1 MRKLKL
7 FLLVAIAATISLY
20 AQKSNTRTINSVS
33 IIGHHSFSQRKLLE
47 QIQLKPGSFLLFSR
61 VEFDRRLLKLDA
73 ISLKNY
79 YHSNG
84 FLEVA
89 VKDSFSVIN
98 DKVDI
103 FFIIE
108 EGKQYYLNSVNI
120 IGLRSLKEK
129 EVKSLLDLKTG
140 NPYNPVQ
147 INTNLAL
154 LNEAFE
160 EKGKLFYQFDIKQE
174 VQDSVNI
181 TILINEGPDVYIHHA
196 WVSGLELIDSSYV
209 RKEFSFKKGDLFQ
222 KNLMDKTKRALL
234 QSGFFSSVSLITH
247 PLANSDSLVN
257 IEVRMKEFRNRGELE
272 LEPGY
277 EIIEYVPGVNSLV
290 GLGGSVHWLDRM
302 IFGSKNRFDAK
313 GSVVMPSEEGFVYPR
328 FSVAIK
334 ISNHR
339 PFALRLPTQVKVFYQ
354 QFKNFGDEEGPYV
367 RRFGLE
373 YANIFRW
380 NRQRSFLDI
389 GFRFE
394 LFDESDVFKDQIEQ
408 RNFSIHLQQD
418 NRDNPVYPSKGN
430 VIIFRMD
437 AFGGWLKGNRTYTK
451 YDLDLRQYVSPIKN
465 VTVAG
470 RINVGLIT
478 GWSDDY
484 DHYEAVLFE
493 KFYLG
498 GSNTLRAWKPLQFMT
513 YQTEYG
519 STLPLGKT
527 SKMLTNWEVR
537 FPLFWKLG
545 MVLFYDGGQISDS
558 FQTVQWKDLQWNRG
572 VGITIN
578 LPFAPIRVD
587 YGESIENPNLNKI
600 HFGILYSF

>member
-1 MRKLKL
+1 MRKLRP
-7 FLLVAIAATISLY
+7 FLLVAIASTISLC

-33 IIGHHSFSQRKLLE
+33 IIGHHSFNQRKLLE

-108 EGKQYYLNSVNI
+108 EGKQYYLNSVSI

-147 INTNLAL
+147 INTNQAL

-181 TILINEGPDVYIHHA
+181 TILINEGLDVYINHA
-196 WVSGLELIDSSYV
+196 WVSGLELIDSNYV
-209 RKEFSFKKGDLFQ
+209 RKEFSFIKGDLFQ

-302 IFGSKNRFDAK
+302 VFGSKNRFDAK

-328 FSVAIK
+328 FSVDMK

-339 PFALRLPTQVKVFYQ
+339 PFDLRLPTQVKVFYQ

-394 LFDESDVFKDQIEQ
+394 LFDESDVFRDQIEQ

-451 YDLDLRQYVSPIKN
+451 YDLDLRQYVSPINN

-484 DHYEAVLFE
+484 DHYETVLFE

-527 SKMLTNWEVR
+527 SKMLTNWELR
-537 FPLFWKLG
+537 FPLFWRLG

-587 YGESIENPNLNKI
+587 YGESIKNPNLNKI

>member
-1 MRKLKL
+1 MRKLRP
-7 FLLVAIAATISLY
+7 FLLVAIAATISLC

-98 DKVDI
+98 DKVDV

-108 EGKQYYLNSVNI
+108 EGKQYYLNSVSI

-129 EVKSLLDLKTG
+129 EVKSFLDLKTG

-147 INTNLAL
+147 INTNQAL

-181 TILINEGPDVYIHHA
+181 TILINEGPDVYIHHT
-196 WVSGLELIDSSYV
+196 WVSGLELIDSNYV
-209 RKEFSFKKGDLFQ
+209 RKEFSFKKGDLFE

-328 FSVAIK
+328 FSIDMK

-339 PFALRLPTQVKVFYQ
+339 PFELKLPTQVKVFYQ

-394 LFDESDVFKDQIEQ
+394 LFDESDVFRDQIEQ

-484 DHYEAVLFE
+484 DHYETVLFE

>member
-1 MRKLKL
+1 MRKLRP
-7 FLLVAIAATISLY
+7 FLWVAIAATISLC
-20 AQKSNTRTINSVS
+20 AQKSNTRTINSVL

-79 YHSNG
+79 YHANG

-108 EGKQYYLNSVNI
+108 EGKQYYLNSVSI

-140 NPYNPVQ
+140 SPYNPVQ
-147 INTNLAL
+147 INTNQAL

-181 TILINEGPDVYIHHA
+181 TILINEGADVYIHHT
-196 WVSGLELIDSSYV
+196 WVSGLELIDSNYV
-209 RKEFSFKKGDLFQ
+209 RNEFSFKKGDLFE
-222 KNLMDKTKRALL
+222 KNLMDKTKRSLL
-234 QSGFFSSVSLITH
+234 QSGFFSSVSLIAH

-328 FSVAIK
+328 FSVDMK

-339 PFALRLPTQVKVFYQ
+339 PFELILPTQVKVFYQ

-484 DHYEAVLFE
+484 DHYETVLFE

-498 GSNTLRAWKPLQFMT
+498 GSNTLRAWRPLQFMT

-537 FPLFWKLG
+537 FPLFWELG

>member
-20 AQKSNTRTINSVS
+20 AQKSNKRTINSVS
-33 IIGHHSFSQRKLLE
+33 IIGYHSFSQRKLLE

-537 FPLFWKLG
+537 FPLFWRLG

>member
-1 MRKLKL
+1 MRKLRP
-7 FLLVAIAATISLY
+7 FLLVAIATTISLC

-33 IIGHHSFSQRKLLE
+33 IIGHHSFSQRKLHE

-108 EGKQYYLNSVNI
+108 EGKQYYLNSVSI
-120 IGLRSLKEK
+120 IGLQSLTEK

-147 INTNLAL
+147 INTNQAL

-181 TILINEGPDVYIHHA
+181 TILINEGPDVYINHA
-196 WVSGLELIDSSYV
+196 WVSGIELIDSNYV

-222 KNLMDKTKRALL
+222 KNLMDKTKRSLL

-247 PLANSDSLVN
+247 PVTNSDSLVN

-302 IFGSKNRFDAK
+302 VFGSKNRFDAK

-328 FSVAIK
+328 FSVDMK

-339 PFALRLPTQVKVFYQ
+339 PFDLRLPTQVKVFYQ

-394 LFDESDVFKDQIEQ
+394 LFDESDVFRDQIEQ

-451 YDLDLRQYVSPIKN
+451 YDLDLRQYVSPINN

-484 DHYEAVLFE
+484 DHYETVLFE

-527 SKMLTNWEVR
+527 SKMLTNWELR
-537 FPLFWKLG
+537 FPLFWRLG

>member
-1 MRKLKL
+1 MRKLRP
-7 FLLVAIAATISLY
+7 FLWVAIAATISLC
-20 AQKSNTRTINSVS
+20 AQKSNTQTINSVS

-47 QIQLKPGSFLLFSR
+47 QIQLKPRSFLLFSR

-108 EGKQYYLNSVNI
+108 EGKQYYLNSVSI

-140 NPYNPVQ
+140 SPYNPVQ
-147 INTNLAL
+147 INTNQAL

-181 TILINEGPDVYIHHA
+181 TILINEGADVYIHHT
-196 WVSGLELIDSSYV
+196 WVSGLELIDSNYV
-209 RKEFSFKKGDLFQ
+209 RKEFSFKKGDLFE

-328 FSVAIK
+328 FSVDMK

-339 PFALRLPTQVKVFYQ
+339 PFELRLPTQVKVFYQ

-484 DHYEAVLFE
+484 DHYETVLFE

-498 GSNTLRAWKPLQFMT
+498 GSNTLRAWRPLQFMT

-537 FPLFWKLG
+537 FPLFWRLG

>member
-1 MRKLKL
+1 MRKLRP
-7 FLLVAIAATISLY
+7 FLLVAIAATISLC

-108 EGKQYYLNSVNI
+108 EGKQYYLNSVSI

-147 INTNLAL
+147 INTNQAL

-181 TILINEGPDVYIHHA
+181 TILINEGPDVYIHHT
-196 WVSGLELIDSSYV
+196 WVSGLELIDSNYV
-209 RKEFSFKKGDLFQ
+209 RKEFSFKKGDLFE

-328 FSVAIK
+328 FSIDMK

-339 PFALRLPTQVKVFYQ
+339 PFELKLPTQVKVFYQ

-484 DHYEAVLFE
+484 DHYETVLFE

>member
-1 MRKLKL
+1 
-7 FLLVAIAATISLY
+7 
-20 AQKSNTRTINSVS
+20 
-33 IIGHHSFSQRKLLE
+33 
-47 QIQLKPGSFLLFSR
+47 
-61 VEFDRRLLKLDA
+61 
-73 ISLKNY
+73 
-79 YHSNG
+79 
-84 FLEVA
+84 
-89 VKDSFSVIN
+89 
-98 DKVDI
+98 
-103 FFIIE
+103 
-108 EGKQYYLNSVNI
+108 
-120 IGLRSLKEK
+120 
-129 EVKSLLDLKTG
+129 
-140 NPYNPVQ
+140 
-147 INTNLAL
+147 
-154 LNEAFE
+154 
-160 EKGKLFYQFDIKQE
+160 
-174 VQDSVNI
+174 
-181 TILINEGPDVYIHHA
+181 
-196 WVSGLELIDSSYV
+196 
-209 RKEFSFKKGDLFQ
+209 
-222 KNLMDKTKRALL
+222 
-234 QSGFFSSVSLITH
+234 
-247 PLANSDSLVN
+247 
-257 IEVRMKEFRNRGELE
+257 MKEFRNRGELE

-484 DHYEAVLFE
+484 DHYETVLFE

-498 GSNTLRAWKPLQFMT
+498 GSNTLRAWRPLQFMT

>member
-103 FFIIE
+103 FFIIV

-537 FPLFWKLG
+537 FPLFWRLG

>member
-1 MRKLKL
+1 MRKLRP
-7 FLLVAIAATISLY
+7 FLWVAIAATISLC
-20 AQKSNTRTINSVS
+20 AQKSNTQTINSVL

-108 EGKQYYLNSVNI
+108 EGKQYYLNSVSI

-140 NPYNPVQ
+140 SPYNPVQ
-147 INTNLAL
+147 INTNQAL

-181 TILINEGPDVYIHHA
+181 TILINEGADVYIHHT
-196 WVSGLELIDSSYV
+196 WVSGLELIDSNYV
-209 RKEFSFKKGDLFQ
+209 RNEFSFKKGDLFE
-222 KNLMDKTKRALL
+222 KNIMDKTKRALL
-234 QSGFFSSVSLITH
+234 QSGFFSSVSLIAH

-302 IFGSKNRFDAK
+302 IFGSKNRFDAR

-328 FSVAIK
+328 FSVDMK

-339 PFALRLPTQVKVFYQ
+339 PFDLRLPTQVKVFYQ

-394 LFDESDVFKDQIEQ
+394 LFDESDVFRDQIEQ

-484 DHYEAVLFE
+484 DHYETVLFE

-527 SKMLTNWEVR
+527 SKMLTNWELR
-537 FPLFWKLG
+537 FPLFWRLG

>member
-1 MRKLKL
+1 MRKLRP
-7 FLLVAIAATISLY
+7 FLLVAIASTISLC

-33 IIGHHSFSQRKLLE
+33 IIGHHSFNQRKLLE

-108 EGKQYYLNSVNI
+108 EGKQYYLNSVSI
-120 IGLRSLKEK
+120 IGLRSLTEK

-147 INTNLAL
+147 INTNQAL

-181 TILINEGPDVYIHHA
+181 TILINEGLDVYINHA
-196 WVSGLELIDSSYV
+196 WVSGLELIDSNYV
-209 RKEFSFKKGDLFQ
+209 RKEFSFIKGDLFQ

-302 IFGSKNRFDAK
+302 VFGSKNRFDAK

-328 FSVAIK
+328 FSVDMK

-339 PFALRLPTQVKVFYQ
+339 PFDLRLPTQVKVFYQ

-394 LFDESDVFKDQIEQ
+394 LFDESDVFRDQIEQ

-451 YDLDLRQYVSPIKN
+451 YDLDLRQYVSPINN

-484 DHYEAVLFE
+484 DHYETVLFE

-537 FPLFWKLG
+537 FPLFWRLG

>member
-1 MRKLKL
+1 MRKLRP
-7 FLLVAIAATISLY
+7 FLWVAIAATISLC
-20 AQKSNTRTINSVS
+20 AQKSNTQTINSVL

-79 YHSNG
+79 YHANG

-108 EGKQYYLNSVNI
+108 EGKQYYLNSVSI

-140 NPYNPVQ
+140 SPYNPVQ
-147 INTNLAL
+147 INTNQAL

-181 TILINEGPDVYIHHA
+181 TILINEGADVYIHHT
-196 WVSGLELIDSSYV
+196 WVSGLELIDSNYV
-209 RKEFSFKKGDLFQ
+209 RNEFSFKKGDLFE
-222 KNLMDKTKRALL
+222 KNLMDKTKRSLL
-234 QSGFFSSVSLITH
+234 QSGFFSSVSLIAH

-302 IFGSKNRFDAK
+302 IFGSKNRFDAR

-328 FSVAIK
+328 FSVDMK

-339 PFALRLPTQVKVFYQ
+339 PFELILPTQVKVFYQ

-484 DHYEAVLFE
+484 DHYETVLFE

-498 GSNTLRAWKPLQFMT
+498 GSNTLRAWRPLQFMT

-537 FPLFWKLG
+537 FPLFWELG

>member
-1 MRKLKL
+1 MRKLRP
-7 FLLVAIAATISLY
+7 FLLVAIASTISLC

-33 IIGHHSFSQRKLLE
+33 IIGHHSFNQRKLLE

-108 EGKQYYLNSVNI
+108 EGKQYYLNSVSI
-120 IGLRSLKEK
+120 IGLRSLTEK

-147 INTNLAL
+147 INTNQAL

-160 EKGKLFYQFDIKQE
+160 EKGKLFYQFDINQK

-181 TILINEGPDVYIHHA
+181 TILINEGPDVYINHA
-196 WVSGLELIDSSYV
+196 WVSGIELIDSNYV

-247 PLANSDSLVN
+247 PVTNSDSLVN

-277 EIIEYVPGVNSLV
+277 EVIEYVPGVNSLV

-328 FSVAIK
+328 FSVDMK

-339 PFALRLPTQVKVFYQ
+339 PFDLRLPTQVKVFYQ

-394 LFDESDVFKDQIEQ
+394 LFDESDVFRDQIEQ

-451 YDLDLRQYVSPIKN
+451 YDLDLRQYVSPINN

-484 DHYEAVLFE
+484 DHYETVLFE

-527 SKMLTNWEVR
+527 SKMLTNWELR
-537 FPLFWKLG
+537 FPLFWRLG

>member
-1 MRKLKL
+1 MRKLRP
-7 FLLVAIAATISLY
+7 FLLVAIAATISLC

-108 EGKQYYLNSVNI
+108 EGKQYYLNSVSI

-147 INTNLAL
+147 INTNQAL

-181 TILINEGPDVYIHHA
+181 TILINEGPDVYIHHT
-196 WVSGLELIDSSYV
+196 WVSGLELIDSNYV
-209 RKEFSFKKGDLFQ
+209 RKEFSFKKGDLFE

-234 QSGFFSSVSLITH
+234 QSGFFSSVSLIAH

-328 FSVAIK
+328 FSVDMK

-339 PFALRLPTQVKVFYQ
+339 PFELRLPTQVKVFYQ

-394 LFDESDVFKDQIEQ
+394 LFDESDVFRDQIEQ

-484 DHYEAVLFE
+484 DHYETVLFE

>member
-1 MRKLKL
+1 MRKLRP
-7 FLLVAIAATISLY
+7 FLLVAIAATISLC

-98 DKVDI
+98 DKVDV

-108 EGKQYYLNSVNI
+108 EGKQYYLNSVSI

-147 INTNLAL
+147 INTNQAL

-181 TILINEGPDVYIHHA
+181 TILINEGPDVYIHHT
-196 WVSGLELIDSSYV
+196 WVSGLELIDSNYV
-209 RKEFSFKKGDLFQ
+209 RKEFSFKKGDLFE

-328 FSVAIK
+328 FSVDMK

-339 PFALRLPTQVKVFYQ
+339 PFELKLPTQVKVFYQ

-394 LFDESDVFKDQIEQ
+394 LFDESDVFRDQIEQ

-484 DHYEAVLFE
+484 DHYETVLFE

>member
-1 MRKLKL
+1 MRKLRP
-7 FLLVAIAATISLY
+7 FLWVAIAATISLC
-20 AQKSNTRTINSVS
+20 AQKSNTRTINSVL

-537 FPLFWKLG
+537 FPLFWRLG

>member
-1 MRKLKL
+1 MRKLRP
-7 FLLVAIAATISLY
+7 FLLVAIASTISLC

-33 IIGHHSFSQRKLLE
+33 IIGHHSFNQRKLLE

-108 EGKQYYLNSVNI
+108 EGKQYYLNSVSI
-120 IGLRSLKEK
+120 IGLRSLTEK

-147 INTNLAL
+147 INTNQAL

-181 TILINEGPDVYIHHA
+181 TILINEGLDVYINHA
-196 WVSGLELIDSSYV
+196 WVSGLELIDSNYV
-209 RKEFSFKKGDLFQ
+209 RKEFSFVKGDLFQ

-234 QSGFFSSVSLITH
+234 QSGFFSSVSMITH

-302 IFGSKNRFDAK
+302 VFGSKNRFDAK

-328 FSVAIK
+328 FSVDMK

-339 PFALRLPTQVKVFYQ
+339 PFDLRLPTQVKVFYQ

-394 LFDESDVFKDQIEQ
+394 LFDESDVFRDQIEQ

-451 YDLDLRQYVSPIKN
+451 YDLDLRQYVSPINN

-484 DHYEAVLFE
+484 DHYETVLFE

-527 SKMLTNWEVR
+527 SKMLTNWELR
-537 FPLFWKLG
+537 FPLFWRLG

>member
-1 MRKLKL
+1 MRKLRP
-7 FLLVAIAATISLY
+7 FLWVAIAATISLC
-20 AQKSNTRTINSVS
+20 AQKSNTRTINSVL
-33 IIGHHSFSQRKLLE
+33 IIVHHSFSQRKLLE

-108 EGKQYYLNSVNI
+108 EGKQYYLNSVSI

-140 NPYNPVQ
+140 SPYNPVQ
-147 INTNLAL
+147 INTNQAL

-181 TILINEGPDVYIHHA
+181 TILINEGADVYIHHT
-196 WVSGLELIDSSYV
+196 WVSGLELIDSNYV
-209 RKEFSFKKGDLFQ
+209 RKEFSFKKGDLFE

-234 QSGFFSSVSLITH
+234 QSGFFSSVSLIAH

-302 IFGSKNRFDAK
+302 IFGSKNRFDAR

-328 FSVAIK
+328 FSVDMK

-339 PFALRLPTQVKVFYQ
+339 PFELRLPTQVKVFYQ

-389 GFRFE
+389 GFSFE

-484 DHYEAVLFE
+484 DHYETVLFE

-498 GSNTLRAWKPLQFMT
+498 GSNTLRAWRPLQFMT

>member
-1 MRKLKL
+1 MRKLRP
-7 FLLVAIAATISLY
+7 FLWVAIAATISLC
-20 AQKSNTRTINSVS
+20 AQKSNTRTINSVL

-108 EGKQYYLNSVNI
+108 EGKQYYLNSVSI

-140 NPYNPVQ
+140 SPYNPVQ
-147 INTNLAL
+147 INTNQAL

-196 WVSGLELIDSSYV
+196 WVSGLELIDSNYV
-209 RKEFSFKKGDLFQ
+209 RKEFSFKKGDLFE

-328 FSVAIK
+328 FSIDMK

-339 PFALRLPTQVKVFYQ
+339 PFELKLPTQVKVFYQ

-484 DHYEAVLFE
+484 DHYETVLFE

-498 GSNTLRAWKPLQFMT
+498 GSNTLRAWRPLQFMT

-537 FPLFWKLG
+537 FPLFWRLG

>member
-181 TILINEGPDVYIHHA
+181 TILINEGPDVYIHHT

-222 KNLMDKTKRALL
+222 KILMDKTKRALL

-537 FPLFWKLG
+537 FPLFWRLG

>member
-1 MRKLKL
+1 MRKLRP
-7 FLLVAIAATISLY
+7 FLWVAIAATISLC
-20 AQKSNTRTINSVS
+20 AQKSNTRTINSVL

-108 EGKQYYLNSVNI
+108 EGKQYYLNSVSI

-140 NPYNPVQ
+140 SPYNPVQ
-147 INTNLAL
+147 INTNQAL

-181 TILINEGPDVYIHHA
+181 TILINEGADVYIHHT
-196 WVSGLELIDSSYV
+196 WVSGLELIDSNYV
-209 RKEFSFKKGDLFQ
+209 RNEFSFKKGDLFE

-234 QSGFFSSVSLITH
+234 QSGFFSSVSLIAH

-302 IFGSKNRFDAK
+302 IFGSKNRFDAR

-328 FSVAIK
+328 FSVDMK

-339 PFALRLPTQVKVFYQ
+339 PFDLRLPTQVKVFYQ

-484 DHYEAVLFE
+484 DHYETVLFE

-498 GSNTLRAWKPLQFMT
+498 GSNTLRAWRPLQFMT

>member
-33 IIGHHSFSQRKLLE
+33 IVGHHSFSQRKLLE

-537 FPLFWKLG
+537 FPLFWRLG

>member
-1 MRKLKL
+1 MRKLRP
-7 FLLVAIAATISLY
+7 FLLVAIAATISLC

-108 EGKQYYLNSVNI
+108 EGKQYYLNSVSI

-147 INTNLAL
+147 INTNQAL

-181 TILINEGPDVYIHHA
+181 TILINEGPDVYIHHT
-196 WVSGLELIDSSYV
+196 WVSGLELIDSNYV
-209 RKEFSFKKGDLFQ
+209 RKEFSFKKGDLFE

-234 QSGFFSSVSLITH
+234 QSGFFSSVSLIAH

-328 FSVAIK
+328 FSVDMK

-339 PFALRLPTQVKVFYQ
+339 PFELRLPTQVKVFYQ

-484 DHYEAVLFE
+484 DHYETVLFE

>member
-328 FSVAIK
+328 FSIDMK

-339 PFALRLPTQVKVFYQ
+339 PFELKLPTQVKVFYQ

-484 DHYEAVLFE
+484 DHYETVLFE

-498 GSNTLRAWKPLQFMT
+498 GSNTLRAWRPLQFMT

>member
-1 MRKLKL
+1 MRKLRP
-7 FLLVAIAATISLY
+7 FLLVAIAVTISLC

-33 IIGHHSFSQRKLLE
+33 IIGHHSFNQRKLLE

-108 EGKQYYLNSVNI
+108 EGKQYYLNSVSI
-120 IGLRSLKEK
+120 IGLRSLTEK

-147 INTNLAL
+147 INTNQAL

-181 TILINEGPDVYIHHA
+181 TILINEGLDVYINHA
-196 WVSGLELIDSSYV
+196 WVSGLELIDSNYV
-209 RKEFSFKKGDLFQ
+209 RKEFSFIKGDLFQ

-302 IFGSKNRFDAK
+302 VFGSKNRFDAK

-328 FSVAIK
+328 FSVDMK

-339 PFALRLPTQVKVFYQ
+339 PFDLRLPTQVKVFYQ

-394 LFDESDVFKDQIEQ
+394 LFDESDVFRDQIEQ

-484 DHYEAVLFE
+484 DHYETVLFE

-527 SKMLTNWEVR
+527 SKMLTNWELR
-537 FPLFWKLG
+537 FPLFWRLG

>member
-181 TILINEGPDVYIHHA
+181 TILINEGPDVYIHHT

-537 FPLFWKLG
+537 FPLFWRLG

>member
-1 MRKLKL
+1 MRKLRP
-7 FLLVAIAATISLY
+7 FLLVAIAATISLC

-108 EGKQYYLNSVNI
+108 EGKQYYLNSVSI

-147 INTNLAL
+147 INTNQAL

-181 TILINEGPDVYIHHA
+181 TILINEGPDVYIHHT
-196 WVSGLELIDSSYV
+196 WVSGLELIDSNYV
-209 RKEFSFKKGDLFQ
+209 RKEFSFKKGDLFE

-328 FSVAIK
+328 FSVDMK

-339 PFALRLPTQVKVFYQ
+339 PFELRLPTQVKVFYQ

-394 LFDESDVFKDQIEQ
+394 LFDESDVFRDQIEQ

-484 DHYEAVLFE
+484 DHYETVLFE

>member
-1 MRKLKL
+1 MRKLRP
-7 FLLVAIAATISLY
+7 FLLVAIAATISLC

-108 EGKQYYLNSVNI
+108 EGKQYYLNSVSI
-120 IGLRSLKEK
+120 IGLQSLTEK

-147 INTNLAL
+147 INTNQAL

-181 TILINEGPDVYIHHA
+181 TILINEGLDVYINHA
-196 WVSGLELIDSSYV
+196 WVSGLELIDSNYV
-209 RKEFSFKKGDLFQ
+209 RKEFSFVKGDLFQ

-328 FSVAIK
+328 FSVDMK

-339 PFALRLPTQVKVFYQ
+339 PFDLRLPTQVKVFYQ

-394 LFDESDVFKDQIEQ
+394 LFDESDVFRDQIEQ

-484 DHYEAVLFE
+484 DHYETVLFE

-537 FPLFWKLG
+537 FPLFWRLG
-545 MVLFYDGGQISDS
+545 IVLFYDGGQISDS

>member
-1 MRKLKL
+1 MRKLRP
-7 FLLVAIAATISLY
+7 FLLVAIATTISLC

-108 EGKQYYLNSVNI
+108 EGKQYYLNSVSI

-129 EVKSLLDLKTG
+129 EVKSFLDLKTG

-147 INTNLAL
+147 INTNQAL

-181 TILINEGPDVYIHHA
+181 TILINEGPDVYINHA
-196 WVSGLELIDSSYV
+196 WVSGLELIDSNYV

-302 IFGSKNRFDAK
+302 VFGSKNRFDAK

-328 FSVAIK
+328 FSVDMK

-339 PFALRLPTQVKVFYQ
+339 PFDLRLPTQVKVFYQ

-394 LFDESDVFKDQIEQ
+394 LFDESDVFRDQIEQ

-484 DHYEAVLFE
+484 DHYETVLFE

-537 FPLFWKLG
+537 FPLFWRLG

>member
-1 MRKLKL
+1 MRKLRP
-7 FLLVAIAATISLY
+7 FLWVAIAATISLC
-20 AQKSNTRTINSVS
+20 AQKSNTQTINSVL

-108 EGKQYYLNSVNI
+108 EGKQYYLNSVSI

-140 NPYNPVQ
+140 SPYNPVQ
-147 INTNLAL
+147 INTNQAL

-181 TILINEGPDVYIHHA
+181 TILINEGADVYIHHT
-196 WVSGLELIDSSYV
+196 WVSGLELIDSNYV
-209 RKEFSFKKGDLFQ
+209 RNEFSFKKGDLFE

-234 QSGFFSSVSLITH
+234 QSGFFSSVSLIAH

-302 IFGSKNRFDAK
+302 IFGSKNRFDAR

-328 FSVAIK
+328 FSVDMK

-339 PFALRLPTQVKVFYQ
+339 PFELILPTQVKVFYQ

-484 DHYEAVLFE
+484 DHYETVLFE

-498 GSNTLRAWKPLQFMT
+498 GSNTLRAWRPLQFMT

>member
-302 IFGSKNRFDAK
+302 IFGSKNRFDAR

-537 FPLFWKLG
+537 FPLFWRLG

>member
-33 IIGHHSFSQRKLLE
+33 IIGYHSFSQRKLLE

-339 PFALRLPTQVKVFYQ
+339 PFTLRLPTQVKVFYQ

>member
-1 MRKLKL
+1 MRKLRP
-7 FLLVAIAATISLY
+7 FLLVAIASTISLC

-33 IIGHHSFSQRKLLE
+33 IIGHHSFNQRKLLE

-108 EGKQYYLNSVNI
+108 EGKQYYLNSVSI
-120 IGLRSLKEK
+120 IGLRSLTEK

-147 INTNLAL
+147 INTNQAL

-181 TILINEGPDVYIHHA
+181 TILINEGLDVYINHA
-196 WVSGLELIDSSYV
+196 WVSGLELIDSNYV
-209 RKEFSFKKGDLFQ
+209 RKEFSFIKGDLFQ

-302 IFGSKNRFDAK
+302 VFGSKNRFDAK

-328 FSVAIK
+328 FSVDMK

-339 PFALRLPTQVKVFYQ
+339 PFDLRLPTQVKVFYQ

-394 LFDESDVFKDQIEQ
+394 LFDESDVFRDQIEQ

-451 YDLDLRQYVSPIKN
+451 YDLDLRQYVSPINN

-484 DHYEAVLFE
+484 DHYETVLFE

-527 SKMLTNWEVR
+527 SKMLTNWELR
-537 FPLFWKLG
+537 FPLFWRLG

>member
-1 MRKLKL
+1 MRKLRP
-7 FLLVAIAATISLY
+7 FLWVAIAATISLC
-20 AQKSNTRTINSVS
+20 AQKSNTRTINSVL

-47 QIQLKPGSFLLFSR
+47 QIQLKPRSFLLFSR

-108 EGKQYYLNSVNI
+108 EGKQYYLNSVSI

-484 DHYEAVLFE
+484 DHYETVLFE

-537 FPLFWKLG
+537 FPLFWRLG

>member
-1 MRKLKL
+1 MRKLRP
-7 FLLVAIAATISLY
+7 FLLVAIASTISLC

-79 YHSNG
+79 YHANG

-108 EGKQYYLNSVNI
+108 EGKQYYLNSVSI

-140 NPYNPVQ
+140 SPYNPVQ
-147 INTNLAL
+147 INTNQAL

-181 TILINEGPDVYIHHA
+181 TILINEGADVYIHHT
-196 WVSGLELIDSSYV
+196 WVSGLELIDSNYV
-209 RKEFSFKKGDLFQ
+209 RKEFSFKKGDLFE

-234 QSGFFSSVSLITH
+234 QSGFFSSVSLIAH

-328 FSVAIK
+328 FSVDMK

-339 PFALRLPTQVKVFYQ
+339 PFDLRLPTQVKVFYQ

-394 LFDESDVFKDQIEQ
+394 LFDESDVFRDQIEQ

-484 DHYEAVLFE
+484 DHYETVLFE

-537 FPLFWKLG
+537 FPLFWRLG

-587 YGESIENPNLNKI
+587 YGESIENPNLKKI

>member
-1 MRKLKL
+1 MRKLRP
-7 FLLVAIAATISLY
+7 FLLVAIATTISLC

-108 EGKQYYLNSVNI
+108 EGKQYYLNSVSI

-147 INTNLAL
+147 INTNQAL

-181 TILINEGPDVYIHHA
+181 TILINEGADVYIHHT
-196 WVSGLELIDSSYV
+196 WVSGLELIDSNYV
-209 RKEFSFKKGDLFQ
+209 RKEFSFKKGDLFE

-302 IFGSKNRFDAK
+302 VFGSKNRFDAK

-328 FSVAIK
+328 FSVDMK

-339 PFALRLPTQVKVFYQ
+339 PFDLRLPTQVKVFYQ

-394 LFDESDVFKDQIEQ
+394 LFDESDVFRDQIEQ

-451 YDLDLRQYVSPIKN
+451 YDLDLRQYVSPINN

-484 DHYEAVLFE
+484 DHYETVLFE

-498 GSNTLRAWKPLQFMT
+498 GSNTLRAWRPLQFMT

>member
-1 MRKLKL
+1 MRKLRP
-7 FLLVAIAATISLY
+7 FLWVAIAATISLC
-20 AQKSNTRTINSVS
+20 AQKSNTRTINSVL

-79 YHSNG
+79 YHANG

-108 EGKQYYLNSVNI
+108 EGKQYYLNSVSI

-140 NPYNPVQ
+140 SPYNPVQ
-147 INTNLAL
+147 INTNQAL

-181 TILINEGPDVYIHHA
+181 TILINEGADVYIHHT
-196 WVSGLELIDSSYV
+196 WVSGLELIDSNYV
-209 RKEFSFKKGDLFQ
+209 RNEFSFKKGDLFE
-222 KNLMDKTKRALL
+222 KNLMDKTKRSLL
-234 QSGFFSSVSLITH
+234 QSGFFSSVSLIAH

-302 IFGSKNRFDAK
+302 IFGSKNRFDAR

-328 FSVAIK
+328 FSVDMK

-339 PFALRLPTQVKVFYQ
+339 PFELILPTQVKVFYQ

-484 DHYEAVLFE
+484 DHYETVLFE

-498 GSNTLRAWKPLQFMT
+498 GSNTLRAWRPLQFMT

-537 FPLFWKLG
+537 FPLFWELG

>member
-1 MRKLKL
+1 MRKLRP
-7 FLLVAIAATISLY
+7 FLLVAIAATISLC
-20 AQKSNTRTINSVS
+20 AQKSNTRTINSVL

-108 EGKQYYLNSVNI
+108 EGKQYYLNSVSI

-140 NPYNPVQ
+140 SPYNPVQ
-147 INTNLAL
+147 INTNQAL

-181 TILINEGPDVYIHHA
+181 TILINEGADVYIHHT
-196 WVSGLELIDSSYV
+196 WVSGLELIDSNYV
-209 RKEFSFKKGDLFQ
+209 RKEFSFKKGDLFE
-222 KNLMDKTKRALL
+222 KNLMDKTKRSLL
-234 QSGFFSSVSLITH
+234 QSGFFSSVSLIAH

-302 IFGSKNRFDAK
+302 IFGSKNRFDAR

-328 FSVAIK
+328 FSVDMK

-339 PFALRLPTQVKVFYQ
+339 PFELILPTQVKVFYQ

-484 DHYEAVLFE
+484 DHYETVLFE

-498 GSNTLRAWKPLQFMT
+498 GSNTLRAWRPLQFMT

-537 FPLFWKLG
+537 FPLFWELG

>member
-1 MRKLKL
+1 MRKLRP
-7 FLLVAIAATISLY
+7 FLLVAIAATISLC

-108 EGKQYYLNSVNI
+108 EGKQYYLNSVSI

-147 INTNLAL
+147 INTNQAL

-181 TILINEGPDVYIHHA
+181 TILINEGPDVYIHHT
-196 WVSGLELIDSSYV
+196 WVSGLELIDSNYV
-209 RKEFSFKKGDLFQ
+209 RKEFSFKKGDLFE

-328 FSVAIK
+328 FSVDMK

-339 PFALRLPTQVKVFYQ
+339 PFDLRLPTQVKVFYQ

-394 LFDESDVFKDQIEQ
+394 LFDESDVFRDQIEQ

-484 DHYEAVLFE
+484 DHYETVLFE